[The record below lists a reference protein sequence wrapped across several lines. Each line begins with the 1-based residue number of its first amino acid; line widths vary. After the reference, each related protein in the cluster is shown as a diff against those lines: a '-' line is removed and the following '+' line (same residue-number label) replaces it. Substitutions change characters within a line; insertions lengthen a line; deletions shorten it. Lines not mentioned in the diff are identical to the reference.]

1 MKFPLIFAVALLTII
16 ALSCGKDKFK
26 TQPQI
31 EIKSINSN
39 VIAKDQTLTIQLRF
53 TDKEGD
59 LADGQFVYIPKRLN
73 TRPLQPTIPNYDSV
87 KLVIPKFP
95 DETDGEF
102 VLSLA
107 WLNLHKSDTE
117 NDTIT
122 MRFVVVDRANNK
134 SDTVGTDKLVIL
146 KN

>member
-1 MKFPLIFAVALLTII
+1 MKFPLVFAIVLLTIA

-26 TQPQI
+26 TKPQI
-31 EIKSINSN
+31 EIKSINNN
-39 VIAKDQTLTIQLRF
+39 VIARNQTLTIQLRF

-59 LADGQFVYIPKRLN
+59 LADGKFVYIPKRLN
-73 TRPLQPTIPNYDSV
+73 TRPLLPTVPNYDSV

-102 VLSLA
+102 AISLP
-107 WLNLHKSDTE
+107 WINLHKSETE
-117 NDTIT
+117 NDTII
-122 MRFVVVDRANNK
+122 MRFVVVDRAGNK
-134 SDTVGTDKLVIL
+134 SDTVSTDKLVIL